1 MAETLFRRIVVPTDF
16 SVPSEEAWAL
26 AQRLA
31 RAVGAEVVLAHVL
44 VPPPIYGEQPEEVG
58 AELKVFDEA
67 RAWVEKEL
75 ERSAADARATGLE
88 VRTALRT
95 GTAHEEIVELAT
107 AERAELVVIGTHG
120 RTGLTRAL
128 MGSVA
133 ERVIRLAPCP
143 VLSVRK
149 PEPE

>member
-44 VPPPIYGEQPEEVG
+44 VPPPIYGEQPEVVG

>member
-1 MAETLFRRIVVPTDF
+1 MAETVFRRMVVPTDF

-26 AQRLA
+26 ARRLA

-44 VPPPIYGEQPEEVG
+44 VPPPIYGEQPEVVG
-58 AELKVFDEA
+58 AEFKVFDDA

-75 ERSAADARATGLE
+75 ERWATDARASGLA

-95 GTAHEEIVELAT
+95 GTAHEEIVDLAT
-107 AERAELVVIGTHG
+107 AERADLVVLGTHG

-149 PEPE
+149 SED

>member
-1 MAETLFRRIVVPTDF
+1 MAQTVFRRMLVPTDF

-26 AQRLA
+26 ARRLA
-31 RAVGAEVVLAHVL
+31 RGVGAEVVLAHIL
-44 VPPPIYGEQPEEVG
+44 VPPPIYGEQPEVVG
-58 AELKVFDEA
+58 AELKVFDDA

-75 ERSAADARATGLE
+75 ERWATDARASGLA

-95 GTAHEEIVELAT
+95 GTAHEEIVDLAT
-107 AERAELVVIGTHG
+107 AERAELVVLGTHG
-120 RTGLTRAL
+120 RTGVTRAL

-149 PEPE
+149 PED

>member
-1 MAETLFRRIVVPTDF
+1 MTDTLFRRMVVPTDF
-16 SVPSEEAWAL
+16 SAPAEEAWAL

-31 RAVGAEVVLAHVL
+31 RAVGAEIVLTHVFVPAPVYG
-44 VPPPIYGEQPEEVG
+44 VPPEAAGTEMQ
-58 AELKVFDEA
+58 VFIEA
-67 RAWVEKEL
+67 QDWVEKEL
-75 ERSAADARATGLE
+75 ERWATAARATGLT

-95 GTAHEEIVELAT
+95 GTAHQEIVDLAA

-128 MGSVA
+128 LGSVA
-133 ERVIRLAPCP
+133 ERVLRLAPCP